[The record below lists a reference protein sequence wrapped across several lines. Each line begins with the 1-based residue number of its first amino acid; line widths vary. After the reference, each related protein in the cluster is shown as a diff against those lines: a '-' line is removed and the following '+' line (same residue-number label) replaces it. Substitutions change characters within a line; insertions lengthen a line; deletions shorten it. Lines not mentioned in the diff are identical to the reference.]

1 MSTATL
7 DAKRRGSAEEQ
18 SRPATTLPTNE
29 TEQFNLASF
38 LSFDSTPATD
48 SQSPASNPASND
60 GPSPSSYSDYISSSD
75 KASLAAESDSGSS
88 SRGGKS
94 SAAPDMSVPWAQ
106 FGQGPFTVDSG
117 GGPGQPQFLNP
128 YAKPQA
134 MNSGSQPAG
143 QAWPYIPQ
151 QSFSYANNA
160 PNMLDPRL
168 LAMSNSLQNGPLPLL
183 PLLPQQMWPMYS
195 GLQTGLHPLLQQSFS
210 GQSGANFP
218 SVAAPPLQPFLQPN
232 MLPFLQQQGMSQP
245 PAPMSS
251 LSPMQSYQATSEV
264 ISDQAKQS
272 TSSTSS
278 QKGRRTKTGSASQ
291 VSFAPLPDTSFNPMA
306 STSSSRNAQSH
317 ASANPTDLYS
327 SSQNNSP
334 KQKKHSR
341 RSSVQANI
349 DPATSWSQQYS
360 NTSTSAP
367 FDAYRSPAQSA
378 PVSRLNS
385 QDHRTDFYSQRSAP
399 MSRQSSQEQQQDF
412 DSRLPPAQSVS
423 TGDAEFVAQ
432 MWELYGGP
440 APIPEGV
447 TMENLTWR
455 LREVQLS
462 QAMNGGNG
470 NAADFQQ
477 FQQSMPLASSSEL
490 PPTLQP
496 SRVQEAKEVEQELET
511 RGRKT
516 TVRTAG
522 NTPEDSSGTASTPH
536 SQKE

>member
-18 SRPATTLPTNE
+18 SRPSSTLPISE

-48 SQSPASNPASND
+48 SSSPTSNPASND

-94 SAAPDMSVPWAQ
+94 SVAPDMSVPWAQ
-106 FGQGPFTVDSG
+106 LGQGPFTVDSG
-117 GGPGQPQFLNP
+117 GGPGQPQFSNP

-134 MNSGSQPAG
+134 MNSGSQPTG

-151 QSFSYANNA
+151 QSFNYANNM

-183 PLLPQQMWPMYS
+183 PQQMWPMYN
-195 GLQTGLHPLLQQSFS
+195 GIQAGMHPLLQQTFS

-218 SVAAPPLQPFLQPN
+218 SVAAPPLLPFLQPN
-232 MLPFLQQQGMSQP
+232 MLPFLQQQGMSQT
-245 PAPMSS
+245 PAPMTS
-251 LSPMQSYQATSEV
+251 LPTMQSYQSTSEG
-264 ISDQAKQS
+264 IPDQAKQS
-272 TSSTSS
+272 TSSASS
-278 QKGRRTKTGSASQ
+278 QKGRRTKTGAASQ

-306 STSSSRNAQSH
+306 STSSSRNVQSH
-317 ASANPTDLYS
+317 ATAAPTNFHS
-327 SSQNNSP
+327 SSQHTSP
-334 KQKKHSR
+334 KQKKNSR
-341 RSSVQANI
+341 RGSEQANT
-349 DPATSWSQQYS
+349 DPASSWSQQYS

-378 PVSRLNS
+378 PVSRRNS
-385 QDHRTDFYSQRSAP
+385 QDHHTDFYSQRSAP
-399 MSRQSSQEQQQDF
+399 MSRQSSQERQQDF

-470 NAADFQQ
+470 NASDFQQ
-477 FQQSMPLASSSEL
+477 FQQTMPLVSSSEH
-490 PPTLQP
+490 PPILQP